1 MIFRRRRITGD
12 TTAIPGAPATAAGA
26 SAPDARAKRI
36 ALGSRLLVGAVA
48 LGIVG
53 TTARVYQLKAHPA
66 PQLLGSMERAN
77 GRPIQ
82 EKTIIEQHPRGAIVD
97 ARGRKLAVDALGGT
111 LFIDVRDLYRDALN
125 RAIAAERKARRES
138 EEESERGK
146 ITLASLKSDL
156 DPIGEL
162 VAALEAPLG
171 MPRAELTRAIFEK
184 VPEDLRTLRRT
195 MTEAD
200 WDRLKRYVVLSKDL
214 NAEQID
220 ALAAARKE
228 SGPTGILR
236 GAHVETRPERIL
248 PFGDTAEALIGFVG
262 FDAPRDP
269 VTKEPL
275 GGERVRGLSGIES
288 SADKRLASTPGET
301 ATIVDSMGSV
311 MAVPASSHFPGAA
324 GLDVRLSI
332 DVVIQEIVER
342 RLRETVTKS
351 NAGGARCIVVDVESG
366 EVLAAYDMLRTGS
379 PYAQAVSDKFAAQ
392 DPRLARLRW
401 VTDPFE
407 PGSIFKPFVWAWSL
421 EIGKA
426 RASETIHL
434 PDGPLTIVDGRAR
447 RTIREAHS
455 SSYGTK
461 TWRECLIKS
470 VNAGMATVAMRMTND
485 EMMNCLRSFGFDRAT
500 GIGFKAETRG
510 ILPPKD
516 EWTNKT
522 RALASVSFG
531 QGIAVTPLQLVHA
544 FTAFCR
550 DGSMVPLSLA
560 PLADDSLSGSQ
571 PVLSPKI
578 VAETRAVMEDVILE
592 GTGKRLKNILRY
604 TAFGKSGTAQL
615 VNPKGGYFQDRYMS
629 SFLLGAPF
637 DRPELAI
644 LVTIED
650 PDKSKGVTGGGAL
663 AGPCAAEIMNEA
675 LEYLGVPQTGELVY
689 GEKKNATKNGI
700 AVAN

>member
-1 MIFRRRRITGD
+1 MNQSSTNG
-12 TTAIPGAPATAAGA
+12 TASDVNPSDSTSVSGSATRTRGARGI
-26 SAPDARAKRI
+26 ARGSRWLVGGI
-36 ALGSRLLVGAVA
+36 ALAILA
-48 LGIVG
+48 
-53 TTARVYQLKAHPA
+53 TTGRVYQLKAHPS
-66 PQLLGSMERAN
+66 PELQGSMERPN

-82 EKTIIEQHPRGAIVD
+82 ERTVIAQHPRGAIVD

-111 LFIDVRDLYRDALN
+111 LFIDVRDLYRDAVN
-125 RAIAAERKARRES
+125 RAVAAERQARRES
-138 EEESERGK
+138 EEESERGR
-146 ITLASLKSDL
+146 ITLATLPNDL

-162 VAALEAPLG
+162 VAALEGPLG
-171 MPRAELTRAIFEK
+171 MPRAEIVRIIHDK
-184 VPEDLRTLRRT
+184 VPEDLRTLRRS
-195 MTEAD
+195 MQESD
-200 WDRLKRYVVLSKDL
+200 WERLKRYIVISKDL

-220 ALAAARKE
+220 AIAAARKAG
-228 SGPTGILR
+228 GPTGILR
-236 GAHVETRPERIL
+236 GAHVETRPERLL
-248 PFGDTAEALIGFVG
+248 PFGDTASALIGFVG
-262 FDAPRDP
+262 FDANRDP
-269 VTKEPL
+269 VTKKPI

-288 SADKRLASTPGET
+288 SADARLASLPGHT
-301 ATIVDSMGSV
+301 ATIVDSTGSV
-311 MAVPASSHFPGAA
+311 MAVPASSHFPGNP
-324 GLDVRLSI
+324 GMDVRLSI
-332 DVVIQEIVER
+332 DVVIQEVVER
-342 RLRETVTKS
+342 RLRETVAKS
-351 NAGGARCIVVDVESG
+351 NAGGARCIVVDVETG
-366 EVLAAYDMLRTGS
+366 EVLAAYDTLRAGS
-379 PYAQAVSDKFAAQ
+379 SYALAVEDKFAAK

-421 EIGKA
+421 ELGKA
-426 RASETIHL
+426 RAGETIHL
-434 PDGPLTIVDGRAR
+434 PEGPLTVVDGRAR

-461 TWRECLIKS
+461 SWRDCLVKS

-485 EMMNCLRSFGFDRAT
+485 QMMDCIRSFGFDKAT

-510 ILPPKD
+510 ILPDKE

-522 RALASVSFG
+522 RALTSVSFG

-550 DGSMVPLSLA
+550 DGSMVPLTLT
-560 PLADDSLSGSQ
+560 PLADDSLSGTQ
-571 PVLSPKI
+571 PVLSSK
-578 VAETRAVMEDVILE
+578 VALETREVMEAVITE
-592 GTGKRLKNILRY
+592 GTGKRLKNILLY
-604 TAFGKSGTAQL
+604 PAFGKSGTAQL

-675 LEYLGVPQTGELVY
+675 LEYLGVPHDGELAY
-689 GEKKNATKNGI
+689 GEKKPAAKNGI
-700 AVAN
+700 ATAN